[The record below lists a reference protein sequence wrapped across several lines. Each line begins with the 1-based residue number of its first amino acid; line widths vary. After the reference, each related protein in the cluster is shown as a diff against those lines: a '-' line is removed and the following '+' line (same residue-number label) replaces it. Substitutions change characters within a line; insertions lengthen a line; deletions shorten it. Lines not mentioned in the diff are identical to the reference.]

1 MAEPGKISQGL
12 HEKAETLIA
21 GEEVLFG
28 QAVSYDSSD
37 DEKGV
42 KFEWSGS
49 GGAYPAGI
57 AVYDPAKGSA
67 ESRRYE
73 QYDVMKILKEGTVN
87 VRIQDQTGSTSVD
100 ITKGDPLY
108 AIPDGYIG
116 GSNDLLGDDDTQ
128 PYLTMAPNGGDGSI
142 AGSGYF
148 GPPIATAKESS
159 STDGAVIK
167 AEVNLPDMKEAN

>member
-12 HEKAETLIA
+12 EENAETLIA

-28 QAVSYDSSD
+28 QAVSYDTSD
-37 DEKGV
+37 DDKGV

-49 GGAYPAGI
+49 GGAYPAGV
-57 AVYDPAKGSA
+57 AVYDPSVGSA
-67 ESRRYE
+67 DSRRYE
-73 QYDVMKILKEGTVN
+73 QYDVMKILREGTAN
-87 VRIQDQTGSTSVD
+87 VRIQDQTGSTSVS
-100 ITKGDPLY
+100 IQKGDPLY

-116 GSNDLLGDDDTQ
+116 GTNDVLGDDDTQ
-128 PYLTMAPNGGDGSI
+128 PYLTMAPDSGDALI
-142 AGSGYF
+142 AGTGYF

-167 AEVNLPDMKEAN
+167 AELNLPDMKEAN